1 MSLLQEFRNS
11 TLAFPKRFEGGN
23 HQGFHHGS
31 VENAKKFGLAC
42 YKVSLTTML
51 PIQEVSEELNVAM
64 ERVFFVVFAFFASI

>member
-31 VENAKKFGLAC
+31 VENAKTFGLAS
-42 YKVSLTTML
+42 YKFSLNKHML
-51 PIQEVSEELNVAM
+51 LIQEVSEEV
-64 ERVFFVVFAFFASI
+64 